1 MIQDDKFAS
10 NQPLIPTKGK
20 KKKEK
25 TLSKLGE
32 MGAQRATVVLTNI
45 HTNLVVILGEFG
57 AKRSNFHIS

>member
-1 MIQDDKFAS
+1 MISLRQISLLYQRKVKKDK
-10 NQPLIPTKGK
+10 N
-20 KKKEK
+20 
-25 TLSKLGE
+25 LSKLGE